1 MVFKTLRTKYN
12 LVYEANVSAYP
23 RFGFMYIRALIQDKN
38 IEKAKE
44 LIDEIFDNLTNKEK
58 VTEYLNNV
66 NKYIEYDLL
75 KKQDSLFYEIDNMID
90 DDLELLYLEKV
101 IEKYKNITVD
111 EVISFVNNIRKTSE
125 IIFRGKNYED

>member
-1 MVFKTLRTKYN
+1 M
-12 LVYEANVSAYP
+12 
-23 RFGFMYIRALIQDKN
+23 
-38 IEKAKE
+38 
-44 LIDEIFDNLTNKEK
+44 
-58 VTEYLNNV
+58 NNV

-125 IIFRGKNYED
+125 IIFRGKNYEN